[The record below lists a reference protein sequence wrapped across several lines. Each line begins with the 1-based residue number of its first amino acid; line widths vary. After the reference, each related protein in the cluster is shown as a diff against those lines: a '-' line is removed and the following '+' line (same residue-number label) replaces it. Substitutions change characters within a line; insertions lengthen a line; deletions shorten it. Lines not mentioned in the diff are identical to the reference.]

1 MKKSDEF
8 SKDDR
13 ITVPAKDDLTL
24 VNGVPEEHQSTRM
37 ARIFIPAKSATQSGT
52 HGTRL
57 WRVEFD
63 NRERWEN
70 PLMGWASSG
79 DPLSNMTLQFK
90 AAEDAAEFCRKQG
103 WPYYVE
109 IPHTSKMQIR
119 SYGSNFSGT
128 NGLASVQNRI

>member
-13 ITVPAKDDLTL
+13 ITVPAKDDVTL

-37 ARIFIPAKSATQSGT
+37 ARIFIPARSATQSGT

-57 WRVEFD
+57 WCVEFD

-70 PLMGWASSG
+70 PLMGWTSSG
-79 DPLSNMTLQFK
+79 DPLSNMTLQFQT
-90 AAEDAAEFCRKQG
+90 AEDAQEFCRKQG
-103 WPYYVE
+103 WPSYIE
-109 IPHTSKMQIR
+109 KPHVSKMQIR
-119 SYGSNFSGT
+119 SYGSNFSWDKRTRVG
-128 NGLASVQNRI
+128 SK